1 VNFCYDASAYNQLKE
16 FMKKIAGFL
25 FIAFLALLSAC
36 GGDAGG
42 GESANFE
49 TGRSATL
56 QEIDDLRN
64 SI

>member
-1 VNFCYDASAYNQLKE
+1 
-16 FMKKIAGFL
+16 MKLISGFL
-25 FIAFLALLSAC
+25 LIAIAVLFTAC